1 MAMTD
6 DEKLTFAISKFKE
19 KLLSI
24 PEWKDFKNM
33 VNSISPSKV
42 KTFLKNNLQK
52 EIDKR
57 NQFAVDEAET
67 VTKLEALKN
76 EINLI

>member
-6 DEKLTFAISKFKE
+6 DEKLRFAISKFKE

-24 PEWKDFKNM
+24 PEWKDFKSM

-42 KTFLKNNLQK
+42 KTFLKSNLQK

-57 NQFAVDEAET
+57 NQFAVDEAEAIT
-67 VTKLEALKN
+67 NLETLKD
-76 EINLI
+76 EINII